1 MADGSELP
9 QSSADVTADVTVLLC
24 VPRRVQERLQELHQR
39 PAVHGVRFLLH
50 EPDAQVEEEPPLP
63 SCDLVVHKAVND
75 LALRR
80 GDAAA
85 AARYVTL
92 QALAARGVPML
103 DPLDAMPLFADR
115 AALCRAL
122 EAAGPSVA
130 RQPRYLEVCARAP
143 GGSGG
148 GGGGGSVLEAARAA
162 GLRLPLLCKPLLAC
176 GPPASHD
183 LGVALSEEGLRRV
196 EAPVLLQ
203 EYVAHHGGTM
213 LKGYC
218 VGRHV
223 HVVERPS
230 LPDLRNAEAASGLVR
245 FDSQQPLPAGSAF
258 GLDDARG
265 RPAAAALSD
274 DVTSGAQ
281 EAAAAGT
288 GGAWG
293 LRRACVE
300 RITLDL
306 VHRLGVQLL
315 GDRHPDPNPS
325 PNLNPSPSP
334 SPNPKSL
341 TLTRRAAP
349 RRGRGVR
356 GGALRRPSLGGVH
369 RRAPAVRG
377 RRQLL
382 PARPALLPRLRA
394 RAGGPGQAARWVGT
408 RGRY

>member
-1 MADGSELP
+1 ML
-9 QSSADVTADVTVLLC
+9 LLC
-24 VPRRVQERLQELHQR
+24 TEL
-39 PAVHGVRFLLH
+39 
-50 EPDAQVEEEPPLP
+50 
-63 SCDLVVHKAVND
+63 
-75 LALRR
+75 
-80 GDAAA
+80 
-85 AARYVTL
+85 
-92 QALAARGVPML
+92 
-103 DPLDAMPLFADR
+103 
-115 AALCRAL
+115 
-122 EAAGPSVA
+122 
-130 RQPRYLEVCARAP
+130 
-143 GGSGG
+143 
-148 GGGGGSVLEAARAA
+148 
-162 GLRLPLLCKPLLAC
+162 
-176 GPPASHD
+176 
-183 LGVALSEEGLRRV
+183 
-196 EAPVLLQ
+196 
-203 EYVAHHGGTM
+203 AHIQ
-213 LKGYC
+213 
-218 VGRHV
+218 V

-230 LPDLRNAEAASGLVR
+230 LPDLRNAEAAAGLVR
-245 FDSQQPLPAGSAF
+245 FDSQQPLPASSAF
-258 GLDDARG
+258 GVDDARA

-274 DVTSGAQ
+274 DVTLGS
-281 EAAAAGT
+281 GT

-293 LRRACVE
+293 PRRACVE

-306 VHRLGVQLL
+306 AHRLGVQLL

-382 PARPALLPRLRA
+382 PPRPALLPRVRA